1 MRGKNMEN
9 NPKVS
14 VIMPIYNSA
23 EFLREG
29 LDSILNQTLTD
40 IEIVCVDDG
49 SKDNSLE
56 ILREYE
62 KKDSRVRVVEQE
74 NQGAGA
80 ARNHGMS
87 YARGEY
93 LSFLDSDDFF
103 ERDML
108 KDAYDAAHADEADV
122 CVFDADLFDHTTKEY
137 KPCTWAFRRQ
147 YFPGHQPFSPLEE
160 GVRDNIFRMFN
171 GWPWDKLYRR
181 EFVERIHLEY
191 QNLRTTNDMFFVFI
205 GLARAKKIV
214 TVDKILVHQRVNVK
228 TSLSRTREKSWSCF
242 YTALIAMQEELKR
255 HRLYERLEKAFVNWA
270 LNFSLWQLNTMEGEA
285 FQKTYD
291 LLKREGFERLDITRH
306 DRSYFFNQKEYQQFL
321 RVFTTPREKYER

>member
-1 MRGKNMEN
+1 MKGKSMEK

-14 VIMPIYNSA
+14 VIMPIYNSS
-23 EFLREG
+23 EFLRDG
-29 LDSILNQTLTD
+29 LDSILKQTLAD
-40 IEIVCVDDG
+40 IEIICVDDG

-62 KKDSRVRVVEQE
+62 KKDSRIRVIAQE

-87 YARGEY
+87 YAKGEY

-108 KDAYDAAHADEADV
+108 KDAYDAAHAAEADV

-147 YFPGHQPFSPLEE
+147 YFPDHQPFSPLEE
-160 GVRDNIFRMFN
+160 EVRDNIFRMFN

-214 TVDKILVHQRVNVK
+214 TVDKVLVHQRVNVK
-228 TSLSRTREKSWSCF
+228 TSLSRTREKSWNCF
-242 YTALIAMQEELKR
+242 YTALLAMQEELKR
-255 HRLYERLEKAFVNWA
+255 CRLYERLEKAFVNWA

-285 FQKTYD
+285 FNKTYN

-306 DRSYFFNQKEYQQFL
+306 DRSYFFNSKEYLQFL
-321 RVFTTPREKYER
+321 KVFTTPREKYEK